1 MKTLL
6 SGSEPKK
13 FFSIKTDM
21 DGEVKGETDQIVLN
35 ANPVEAVAL
44 TYESERVLVKYQ
56 KVGPNARTPRRGS
69 AQAAGY
75 DVYSTTDREIP
86 PEETVHFPVELIT
99 KPEPGWCLKLYN
111 RSSLAAKKLVAI
123 LGAPMIVDPDYRGI
137 VIVPLHNFSREKSYR
152 VKKGDR
158 IGQVLIERCYKI
170 YWEHD
175 EHLQETEPTARGSG
189 GFGSTGR

>member
-1 MKTLL
+1 
-6 SGSEPKK
+6 
-13 FFSIKTDM
+13 M

-35 ANPVEAVAL
+35 ANLVEAVAL
-44 TYESERVLVKYQ
+44 TYESEHVLVKYQ

-123 LGAPMIVDPDYRGI
+123 LGAPMIVDPDYRGNFR
-137 VIVPLHNFSREKSYR
+137 NFSKEKSYR

-158 IGQVLIERCYKI
+158 IGQVLIERYYKI

-175 EHLQETEPTARGSG
+175 ANLQETEPTARGSG

>member
-1 MKTLL
+1 
-6 SGSEPKK
+6 
-13 FFSIKTDM
+13 M
-21 DGEVKGETDQIVLN
+21 DGKVKGETDQIVLN

-44 TYESERVLVKYQ
+44 TYQSERVLVKYQ
-56 KVGPNARTPRRGS
+56 KVRPNAHTPRRGS

-75 DVYSTTDREIP
+75 DVYSTMDREIS

-99 KPEPGWCLKLYN
+99 KPELGWCLKLYN

-123 LGAPMIVDPDYRGI
+123 LGAPMIIDPDYRGI
-137 VIVPLHNFSREKSYR
+137 VTVPLHNFSREKPYR

-175 EHLQETEPTARGSG
+175 ANLQETEPTARGSE